1 MPLES
6 HTGNTQLHTSSPAA
20 PIQATLPPPL
30 QNTELSLPTRPPSLG
45 ICYLFIVCVPLPGRP
60 PCRDGRGRAVRGCPP
75 CPHQG
80 RGVLSAE
87 ARRAGGPNGSPSG
100 GRGPR
105 AGARRPEAGAGENR
119 LLNPLL
125 AAAVAPRDAA
135 GAGGGGSGSRGR

>member
-1 MPLES
+1 M
-6 HTGNTQLHTSSPAA
+6 
-20 PIQATLPPPL
+20 
-30 QNTELSLPTRPPSLG
+30 
-45 ICYLFIVCVPLPGRP
+45 
-60 PCRDGRGRAVRGCPP
+60 
-75 CPHQG
+75 
-80 RGVLSAE
+80 LSAG

-135 GAGGGGSGSRGR
+135 GAGGGVQGVGVVDVGVGVLALVVRERLVGGGK